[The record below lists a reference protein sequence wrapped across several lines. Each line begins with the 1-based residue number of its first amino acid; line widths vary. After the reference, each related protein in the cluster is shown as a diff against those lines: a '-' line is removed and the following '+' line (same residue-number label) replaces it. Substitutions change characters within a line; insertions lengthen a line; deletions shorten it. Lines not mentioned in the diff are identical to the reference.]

1 MAIDFVKV
9 LNANRETIGIIDTAK
24 SVIWHSVWFG
34 VGDFEIYAKATA
46 EHLQFL
52 SVGNYVTRN
61 NDIEVGIIESVAV
74 TNSVQDG
81 AMITATGRFAK
92 SILDRRLIYNLTGNS
107 NKATVLRGKVE
118 SAARDLV
125 ANNAISC
132 TFDTR
137 RNFPILE
144 LGALN
149 NYPEKIVDDKG
160 YAAEKQVSYQNLLE
174 YSDNLLAE
182 YGFSAVV
189 ILDDDTKKLQY
200 IVLKGVDRSSDNS
213 DGNEPVIFSRD
224 YDNLSDSEY
233 FYDTA
238 NIKNAALIGGEGEGI
253 ARFYSLIAPDE
264 TGLQRRELF
273 VDASSIAKK
282 YTEGETEIEYTDE
295 EYTAMLNT
303 QGKQE
308 LAPLTEK
315 ESFSGTIIVTDG
327 NYILNEDF
335 ALGDLVTVQENSIN
349 KFINVRITEV
359 TEVQDENGYTVD
371 VVYQ

>member
-1 MAIDFVKV
+1 MAIELVQILD
-9 LNANRETIGIIDTAK
+9 ANREIIGIIDTAK
-24 SVIWHSVWFG
+24 SVIWHSIWFG
-34 VGDFEIYAKATA
+34 VGDFEIYAQATE
-46 EHLQFL
+46 EHLQLL
-52 SVGNYVTRN
+52 SIGNYVTRN
-61 NDIEVGIIESVAV
+61 NDIEVGVIESISI
-74 TNSVQDG
+74 TNSMIDG

-118 SAARDLV
+118 SAARALV

-137 RNFPILE
+137 RNFPMLE
-144 LGALN
+144 LGELKN
-149 NYPEKIVDDKG
+149 IPEIIVDENG
-160 YAAEKQVSYQNLLE
+160 NAAEKQVSYQNLLE
-174 YSDNLLAE
+174 YSDGLLAE
-182 YGFSAVV
+182 YNLSSVV

-200 IVLKGVDRSSDNS
+200 IVLKGVDRSSENTE
-213 DGNEPVIFSRD
+213 GNEPVIFSKD

-233 FYDTA
+233 LYDTA
-238 NIKNAALIGGEGEGI
+238 QKKNAALIGGEGEGI
-253 ARFYSLIAPDE
+253 ARFYSLIAPSD
-264 TGLQRRELF
+264 TGLDRREIF

-282 YTEGETEIEYTDE
+282 YMDGETEEEYTDA

-308 LAPLTEK
+308 LAPLTEI

-335 ALGDLVTVQENSIN
+335 SLGDVVTVQENSIN
-349 KFINVRITEV
+349 KFINVRIVEV

-371 VVYQ
+371 AVYQ